1 MDTRS
6 NIYDISFMNKDT
18 RSQSDTFRHC
28 CDRQSKDKRS
38 YIYEVSLMSKDTRS
52 QGDTFYTVVTF
63 NHTKVTHLF
72 NGKSCKVT
80 RLQLYVLL

>member
-1 MDTRS
+1 
-6 NIYDISFMNKDT
+6 MNKDT

-52 QGDTFYTVVTF
+52 QGDTFLYCCYLQSYKSDTF
-63 NHTKVTHLF
+63 V
-72 NGKSCKVT
+72 
-80 RLQLYVLL
+80 